1 MAPVQKHPDYT
12 QQRLK
17 LLAERMKTRIY
28 PQTLRVEQ
36 ILVSGPVDRISWT
49 AAQELSYRPA
59 KVGEQF
65 GPLWATFWFRCAR
78 SIPQEWQGKRV
89 DLLWESR
96 SEAMLWMNGH
106 SVQGLN
112 QDPIKRYNDDRP
124 DAILRADA
132 VGGQRV
138 EFQIEMACN
147 RMFGEGYWQ
156 PPDTTARTFVLD
168 RCDIALFDEQ
178 AWKLY
183 YDFWV
188 LQQLAAEEGKDLD
201 KSWGGFLLSELNRF
215 ANVYEVEDRAT
226 WTPASEILNRLYQH
240 HNGTHSH
247 ELSAI
252 GHAHIDTAW
261 LWPVAETKRKCERTF
276 SSQVAYMEHY
286 PEFRFACSQAQQYAW
301 IKERNPDLWERIKR
315 KVTEGQFIP
324 VGGTWIEPDCNI
336 PSGESLCRQFLH
348 GQRFFGRE
356 FGITCS
362 EFWNPD
368 VFGYNGQLPQICRLS
383 GIDRFLTQK
392 LSWNRMNK
400 PHHHT
405 FVWEGIDGSEVL
417 THFPPADTYNATV
430 SVAQLR
436 DNARNYKDHDRSH
449 ESLMLFGFGDGGGG
463 PTKQMLETL
472 ARVKDLQGLPRTRI
486 RTPGEFFERLEKD
499 NVDRARMVGE
509 LYFEYH
515 RGTYTSQA
523 ATKRGN
529 RKSEQLLHDVEF
541 LATVAGRDY
550 PSAEL
555 DKLWKRVLLNQF
567 HDILP
572 GSSIREVYQD
582 AERDYAEVEREGGA
596 LRDGAVRALVG
607 QGEAAIPVN
616 TIGFARREVVELP
629 GGGLAVAEAPAYG
642 IGRTVEASGSVA
654 VSEAGQQIVLENI
667 YLRATLG
674 RDGGVLSLIDK
685 SSGRE
690 ALAGPGNQLLIYVD
704 EPNAWDAWDIDPQH
718 METESP
724 CAAAGSCTVL
734 QTSALRA
741 EVAFE
746 RKIGSHSR
754 MRQVV
759 RLDAHARRLEFHC
772 DCDWHE
778 SHRILKVAFPV
789 NVRAMNATYEMQF
802 GVAERPTH
810 FNTTYDL
817 ARYEVAG
824 HRWSDLSEHGFGIAL
839 LSESKYGYSTF
850 GNVMRMSLLRAPK
863 HPDPQADMGKHHFAY
878 AIMLHAGD
886 WREADVVAEG
896 QRFNAP
902 LLMARGAA
910 ALPVRSFFSV
920 DDPNLVLDTVKKA
933 EDDDAIV
940 LRLYECHGARGLA
953 KLKVDLPVTSAC
965 YCDVL
970 ERDGSTIAIHDGVI
984 DLPYLPFKIISVKLR
999 R

>member
-1 MAPVQKHPDYT
+1 MQRHPDYT

-17 LLAERMKTRIY
+17 LLAERMKERIY
-28 PQTLRVEQ
+28 PQTRPVEQ
-36 ILVSGPVDRISWT
+36 ILVSGPVDRISIA

-59 KVGEQF
+59 KLGEQF
-65 GPLWATFWFRCAR
+65 GPLWATFWFRCATSVPR
-78 SIPQEWQGKRV
+78 EWHGRRV

-96 SEAMLWMNGH
+96 SEAMLWMNGR
-106 SVQGLN
+106 SIQGLN

-124 DAILRADA
+124 DAILASQGTR
-132 VGGQRV
+132 GQHL

-178 AWKLY
+178 AWRLY

-188 LQQLAAEEGKDLD
+188 LQQLVAEEPKDLD
-201 KSWGGFLLSELNRF
+201 KSWGGLLLSELNRF
-215 ANVYEVEDRAT
+215 ANLYDADDRAT
-226 WTPASEILNRLYQH
+226 WARASEILNQLYQH
-240 HNGTHSH
+240 HNATHTH

-261 LWPVAETKRKCERTF
+261 LWPIAETQRKCERTF
-276 SSQVAYMEHY
+276 TSQVAYLEMY
-286 PEFRFACSQAQQYAW
+286 PEFKFACSQAQQYAW

-315 KVTEGQFIP
+315 KVKEGQFIP

-348 GQRFFGRE
+348 GQRFFQRE
-356 FGITCS
+356 FGVICR

-400 PHHHT
+400 PQHHT
-405 FVWEGIDGSEVL
+405 FVWEGIDGSELL
-417 THFPPADTYNATV
+417 THFPPSDTYNATV

-436 DNARNYKDHDRSH
+436 DNARNYKDHDRSR

-463 PTKQMLETL
+463 PTRQMLETL
-472 ARVKDLQGLPRTRI
+472 ARVRDLQGLPRTQI
-486 RTPGEFFERLEKD
+486 RTPGEFFDRLEKD

-515 RGTYTSQA
+515 RGTYTTQA
-523 ATKRGN
+523 AVKRGN

-541 LATVAGRDY
+541 LATAAGRDY
-550 PSAEL
+550 PAAEL
-555 DKLWKRVLLNQF
+555 HRLWKLVLLNQF

-582 AERDYAEVEREGGA
+582 AEHDHAQVTREGTV
-596 LRDGAVRALVG
+596 LRDSALKELAG
-607 QGEAAIPVN
+607 QGEGIVPVN
-616 TIGFARREVVELP
+616 TTGFPRREVIELP
-629 GGGLAVAEAPAYG
+629 DGGLGVVEAPCYG
-642 IGRTVEASGSVA
+642 IGRIVDAWGSVE
-654 VSEAGQQIVLENI
+654 VTQSGQTIVLENMH
-667 YLRATLG
+667 LQATLG
-674 RDGGVLSLIDK
+674 RDGALLSLFEK
-685 SSGRE
+685 STGRE
-690 ALAGPGNQLLIYVD
+690 TLSGPGNQLLMYVD
-704 EPNAWDAWDIDPQH
+704 EPNAWDAWDVDPQH

-724 CAAAGSCTVL
+724 CPAAESVL
-734 QTSALRA
+734 LVQTSPLRA
-741 EVAFE
+741 EVVFE
-746 RKIGSHSR
+746 RKIGSRSR
-754 MRQVV
+754 MRQAV
-759 RLDAHARRLEFHC
+759 RLDAHSRRLEFHC
-772 DCDWHE
+772 HCDWHE
-778 SHRILKVAFPV
+778 SHRILKVVFPV

-810 FNTTYDL
+810 FNTSYDL
-817 ARYEVAG
+817 ARYEVPG
-824 HRWSDLSEHGFGIAL
+824 HRWSDLSEHGFGVAL

-850 GNVMRMSLLRAPK
+850 GNVMRMSLLRAPR
-863 HPDPQADMGKHHFAY
+863 HPDPQADMGRHEFAY
-878 AIMLHAGD
+878 AIIPHAGN
-886 WREADVVAEG
+886 WREAGVVSEAH
-896 QRFNAP
+896 RFNTP
-902 LLMARGAA
+902 LLI
-910 ALPVRSFFSV
+910 ALGSHPARSFASV
-920 DDPNLVLDTVKKA
+920 DDPNLVLDTIKKA

-940 LRLYECHGARGLA
+940 LRLYECHGARGTA
-953 KLKVDLPVTSAC
+953 KVHVGLPFATAVL
-965 YCDVL
+965 CDIL
-970 ERDGSTIAIHDGVI
+970 ERDGVVAAIRDGVI
-984 DLPYLPFKIISVKLR
+984 EVPYLPFKIISLKLR